1 MTAPDPH
8 LSRRDAER
16 LLDTP
21 AEHDSALGWALT
33 AASAPAF
40 PDELRREDAAV
51 AAFHAARLAPPPASR
66 SGFVSPTRLGS
77 RAAARA
83 VVATGAVV
91 ALTSGGFALANSA
104 HLPLLP
110 DRASDRATESVSRT
124 PGTGVPTT
132 PGTSSTSG
140 NGPSSSGT
148 GSAGSPTGSAGSS
161 TGSSETPDET
171 ATPTP
176 DFKGLCR
183 AFQAADRGDAGS
195 SLGSAAFQ
203 ALAAEA
209 GGADR
214 IATYCVDLIGPPK
227 ETGRPT
233 DKPTPTSK
241 PTDKPTPGKPTD
253 KPTDKPTPTTRPTP
267 TVKPTP
273 TDRPTPTETTTDT
286 TTSDPGSSGG
296 SGNGGSGNG
305 NGGSGSGST
314 NGNGDKGGTT

>member
-40 PDELRREDAAV
+40 PGELRREDAAV

-110 DRASDRATESVSRT
+110 DRASDRATESVAKT
-124 PGTGVPTT
+124 PGSVSAS
-132 PGTSSTSG
+132 PGAPSTSAS
-140 NGPSSSGT
+140 GPSSSTT
-148 GSAGSPTGSAGSS
+148 GSAGSPSGSG
-161 TGSSETPDET
+161 ETRT
-171 ATPTP
+171 STPTP
-176 DFKGLCR
+176 DFKGLCT
-183 AFQAADRGDAGS
+183 AFQAADRGTAGS

-203 ALAAEA
+203 ALAVQA

-233 DKPTPTSK
+233 DKPTPTR
-241 PTDKPTPGKPTD
+241 PTPT
-253 KPTDKPTPTTRPTP
+253 KPTDKPTPT
-267 TVKPTP
+267 KPTP
-273 TDRPTPTETTTDT
+273 TKPTPTEA
-286 TTSDPGSSGG
+286 PGANGG
-296 SGNGGSGNG
+296 AGNGGSGNG
-305 NGGSGSGST
+305 PGSGG
-314 NGNGDKGGTT
+314 GNGDEGGTT

>member
-91 ALTSGGFALANSA
+91 ALTSGGFALADSA

-110 DRASDRATESVSRT
+110 DRASDRATESVART
-124 PGTGVPTT
+124 PGSVSTS
-132 PGTSSTSG
+132 PGASSTSAS
-140 NGPSSSGT
+140 GPSSSASST
-148 GSAGSPTGSAGSS
+148 GSGGSPTGSGARPGR
-161 TGSSETPDET
+161 TT
-171 ATPTP
+171 TPTP
-176 DFKGLCR
+176 DFRGLCT
-183 AFQAADRGDAGS
+183 AFQAADRGAAGS

-203 ALAAEA
+203 ALAARA

-214 IATYCVDLIGPPK
+214 IATYCIDLIGPPK

-233 DKPTPTSK
+233 DKPTPT
-241 PTDKPTPGKPTD
+241 
-253 KPTDKPTPTTRPTP
+253 KPTPTKPTKPTEKPTPSAQPTATQTP

-273 TDRPTPTETTTDT
+273 TDKPTPTEAA
-286 TTSDPGSSGG
+286 GG
-296 SGNGGSGNG
+296 SGNGGAGNGGSGNG
-305 NGGSGSGST
+305 
-314 NGNGDKGGTT
+314 DKGGTP

>member
-33 AASAPAF
+33 AASAPAL

-66 SGFVSPTRLGS
+66 SGFVSPTRLGG

-110 DRASDRATESVSRT
+110 DRASDRATESAART
-124 PGTGVPTT
+124 PASGSTS
-132 PGTSSTSG
+132 PGASSTSAS
-140 NGPSSSGT
+140 GPRSSTS
-148 GSAGSPTGSAGSS
+148 GSAGSPTGSG
-161 TGSSETPDET
+161 
-171 ATPTP
+171 ATSGRATSPTP
-176 DFKGLCR
+176 DFAGLCT
-183 AFQAADRGDAGS
+183 AFQAADRGAAGS

-203 ALAAEA
+203 ALATRA

-214 IATYCVDLIGPPK
+214 IATYCIDLIGPPK
-227 ETGRPT
+227 ATGRPT
-233 DKPTPTSK
+233 DKPAP
-241 PTDKPTPGKPTD
+241 
-253 KPTDKPTPTTRPTP
+253 TRPTP
-267 TVKPTP
+267 TKPTP
-273 TDRPTPTETTTDT
+273 TKPTPTKPAEKPTPTEKPT
-286 TTSDPGSSGG
+286 PAEAP
-296 SGNGGSGNG
+296 
-305 NGGSGSGST
+305 GGSGSGGS
-314 NGNGDKGGTT
+314 GNGDKGGTT